1 MELPRHRWASLQ
13 RASIRPI
20 VWATALLL
28 AIGSWAAVAV
38 EAESGYPRAQAL
50 GSARHAAN
58 ALERTISVPR
68 VRLLLRAFGGEAGLQ
83 RFAAAAGSLFNAFG
97 AAAAADAEW
106 TLATEIARRRGDTDA
121 YLETLAKRA
130 DVALGRGDY
139 ALCLDLAK
147 TIQEV
152 SRDAGDQAGTASA
165 ERYLGLVAR
174 RRGKLD
180 EALARQQ
187 HALDLYRSIGD
198 AEQIARSL
206 NDLATVQ
213 RDRGDLT
220 SALKAALEALVIR
233 RNDGIRVDLGYRHLA
248 LLYRQIEDAA
258 EAKINFERAFEAAG
272 SANPLTYATLVGP
285 WAALLNDTGD
295 HAPAQ
300 AAAAEALA
308 IDFAL
313 EDPSHQAFDHLELG
327 RALLGQGKL
336 DAARAQLDAALAVGR
351 VLDQREIIARAL
363 LHLAEV
369 DLRQREL
376 LPARAR
382 LDEAVAGLE
391 AAQLMP
397 QIAQAYDLR
406 SRLALAE
413 DDYPAALRF
422 AHKYTATREALLGA
436 RAARQ
441 VAVLEVRYQREQSEQ
456 RIALLAKDNELKA
469 AQLET
474 QRLEQRVGR
483 VSVAALVLLL
493 VVVAWR
499 FASTIRANRALLAGN
514 AEIERQRKAL
524 DNANHLL
531 ERHASELERAALTD
545 SMTGVANRGHVF
557 ERLAS
562 LFEQCRRD
570 GRELSVLLIDFDHF
584 KQINDAHGHLYG
596 DDILVGGVAA
606 MRECLRP
613 SDLIGRIGGEE
624 FLVAVADCDDAEV
637 EAVAERLRRHVFE
650 TLAARAPSLRRAA
663 TISIGVAGLGVPPR
677 RAGMQALI
685 EAADAAL
692 YAAKREGRNRVM
704 RAA

>member
-1 MELPRHRWASLQ
+1 MGEFVKLARHWSASM
-13 RASIRPI
+13 RHASIRLI
-20 VWATALLL
+20 AWLLVAWSSAAVAMETEPGHPRAR
-28 AIGSWAAVAV
+28 AIGSAHRVAA
-38 EAESGYPRAQAL
+38 
-50 GSARHAAN
+50 
-58 ALERTISVPR
+58 ALERAISVPR
-68 VRLLLRAFGGEAGLQ
+68 VRLLLQAYGGEAGRQ
-83 RFAAAAGSLFNAFG
+83 RFAATAGDLFNAFG
-97 AAAAADAEW
+97 AVAAADAEW
-106 TLATEIARRRGDTDA
+106 TRAAETARRRGDTDE
-121 YLETLAKRA
+121 YLQVLAKRA
-130 DVALGRGDY
+130 DAALGRGDY
-139 ALCLDLAK
+139 ALCLDLAS
-147 TIQEV
+147 TIQQV
-152 SRDAGDQAGTASA
+152 SRETGNQRGTAAA
-165 ERYLGLVAR
+165 ERYLGVVAR

-198 AEQIARSL
+198 AEQVARSL

-220 SALKAALEALVIR
+220 AALEAALDALVIR
-233 RNDGIRVDLGYRHLA
+233 KDSGIRVELGYRHLA
-248 LLYRQIEDAA
+248 LLYRQIEDTA
-258 EAKINFERAFEAAG
+258 EARANFKRAFETAG

-285 WAALLNDTGD
+285 WAALLNDTGEYES
-295 HAPAQ
+295 AQ

-327 RALLGQGKL
+327 RALLGRGAL
-336 DAARAQLDAALAVGR
+336 AAARAELDAALAVGR

-363 LHLAEV
+363 LYLAEV
-369 DLRQREL
+369 DLRQRDL
-376 LPARAR
+376 VAARAR
-382 LDEAVAGLE
+382 LDEAIAGLE
-391 AAQLMP
+391 AARLMP
-397 QIAQAYDLR
+397 QIAHGYDLR

-422 AHKYTATREALLGA
+422 AHKYTTTREALLGA

-441 VAVLEVRYQREQSEQ
+441 VAVLEVRYQREQAEQ

-474 QRLEQRVGR
+474 QRLEQHVGR
-483 VSVAALVLLL
+483 ISVAALVLLL
-493 VVVAWR
+493 LVVAWR
-499 FASTIRANRALLAGN
+499 FASTIRANRALVAGN
-514 AEIERQRKAL
+514 AEIERQRTAL

-531 ERHASELERAALTD
+531 ELHASELQRAALTD

-557 ERLAS
+557 ERLGH

-677 RAGMQALI
+677 RSSMQAMV